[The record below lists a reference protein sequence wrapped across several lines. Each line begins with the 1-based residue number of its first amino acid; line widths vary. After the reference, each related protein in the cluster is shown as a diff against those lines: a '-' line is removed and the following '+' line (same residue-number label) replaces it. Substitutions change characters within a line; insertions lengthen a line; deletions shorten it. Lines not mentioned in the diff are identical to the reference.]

1 MRQRSLNAAIGV
13 AAISLLL
20 AGCGLSVGDGF
31 AGSYARLGPAESP
44 VQLYYEDVGAGPP
57 VLLIHGF
64 GASTYTW
71 RHITPELARDHR
83 VIAVDLKGFGQ
94 SDKPFDERYSVFDQA
109 DLLAQFIEEHDL
121 RDLTVVGHSYGG
133 GIALLLALEAN
144 QRLGNRIAKLVL
156 LDTIAYP
163 QNVPVFFRMLGTPLI
178 SHLGVRMVPPSV
190 QTRVALQ
197 IAYLDNNKIEDSEV
211 EVYAAPLK
219 TAAGKHAII
228 HSARQ
233 IMPEDLEQISERYR
247 VHRAADAHPVVRP
260 RPHRADRCGFEV
272 EAHATELEPEAGPGL
287 RAHAAGGAA
296 RADAEAAQG
305 LYRRLSFSGHLIGGR
320 REGFTSTPA
329 IRCHQAC
336 KPGSVPAPCD
346 AAMAI
351 HLGRPLPGASCNQ
364 PGRLIWKGL
373 AGLPAAPPLFGFA
386 PGGVCRAVFVAKDAV
401 RSYRTLSPLPH
412 AFVSEDAGRFAFCG
426 TVPGVTPAGYYP
438 APSSMEPG
446 LSSPPADT
454 LALAE
459 RPSGLLTGV
468 IRGFGRLA
476 SSH

>member
-1 MRQRSLNAAIGV
+1 MRQRRLNAAIGV
-13 AAISLLL
+13 AVMSLLL
-20 AGCGLSVGDGF
+20 AGCGLSVDDGF

-71 RHITPELARDHR
+71 RYITPELARDHR

-144 QRLGNRIAKLVL
+144 QRLGNRLAKLVL

-163 QNVPVFFRMLGTPLI
+163 QNVPVFFRMLSTPLI

-197 IAYLDNNKIEDSEV
+197 IAYLDNSKIEDSEV

-228 HSARQ
+228 YSARQ
-233 IMPEDLEQISERYR
+233 IMPEDLEQISERYESIELPTLILWCDHDR
-247 VHRAADAHPVVRP
+247 IVPIDVGLKLRRTLPNSSLKLVR
-260 RPHRADRCGFEV
+260 DCGHMPQE
-272 EAHATELEPEAGPGL
+272 EQP
-287 RAHAAGGAA
+287 
-296 RADAEAAQG
+296 AQTLKLLKG
-305 LYRRLSFSGHLIGGR
+305 FIGG
-320 REGFTSTPA
+320 
-329 IRCHQAC
+329 
-336 KPGSVPAPCD
+336 
-346 AAMAI
+346 
-351 HLGRPLPGASCNQ
+351 
-364 PGRLIWKGL
+364 
-373 AGLPAAPPLFGFA
+373 
-386 PGGVCRAVFVAKDAV
+386 
-401 RSYRTLSPLPH
+401 
-412 AFVSEDAGRFAFCG
+412 
-426 TVPGVTPAGYYP
+426 
-438 APSSMEPG
+438 
-446 LSSPPADT
+446 
-454 LALAE
+454 
-459 RPSGLLTGV
+459 
-468 IRGFGRLA
+468 
-476 SSH
+476 